1 MTTEKFPAIGHIYEA
16 GFGELAFRLQF
27 DADGATMRFTQAD
40 APDFSGAQAVTY
52 RALAIRPG
60 VFMVTWTEADK
71 TTVTHVEDF
80 ESGVVHTNITGP
92 NLNFLNLSGSWK
104 KVA

>member
-1 MTTEKFPAIGHIYEA
+1 MTTEQFPAIGHIYEA
-16 GFGELAFRLQF
+16 DFGNLAFRLQF
-27 DADGATMRFTQAD
+27 HADGSTMHFAKAD
-40 APDFSGAQAVTY
+40 APDFSGAQAVSY

-80 ESGVVHTNITGP
+80 EGGVVHTNITGP
-92 NLNFLNLSGSWK
+92 DLSFLNLSGIWK
-104 KVA
+104 KID